1 MARRKTV
8 PGMAPRRAALKAL
21 TQVRDGR
28 PFDAALTAAVPRL
41 ADPDRRLVH
50 ELAAGV
56 LRHQS
61 ELDAVLSPLVPRGWK
76 AVAPALQDVLRLGA
90 FQLTRLDRVPVHA
103 AVSTT
108 VELAREASGVRASGF
123 VNAVLRKV
131 SAGPGL
137 FTETALDSADIA
149 GAEDLA
155 ARYSHPEW
163 LVARWLERFGADDT
177 ARLLAWNN
185 RVPTLALQPAR
196 QDIEALEQRWR
207 EAGVKVSP
215 APFGAGLVTD
225 RTRPDELPGFV
236 EGAFYVQDPAQALVA
251 WFADFTPG
259 ATVLDLCAAP
269 GGKALALGRSAG
281 LLAALERHPRRA
293 ERLADNLRRAGSG
306 KEHAVIGDAL
316 AAPFRAQNAVLLDA
330 PCLGTGT
337 FARHPDARWR
347 VSEQALKELAARQAE
362 LLDAAA
368 ALVSPGGLLVYATC
382 SLEPEENQA
391 QVAEFLKRHGDF
403 RREPSDVP
411 PTLISAD
418 GDLVILPQRHGTD
431 GGFAARLR
439 RAE

>member
-1 MARRKTV
+1 
-8 PGMAPRRAALKAL
+8 MAPRRAALKAL

-76 AVAPALQDVLRLGA
+76 AVEPALQDVLRIGA
-90 FQLTRLDRVPVHA
+90 FQLTRLDRVPIHA

-108 VELAREASGVRASGF
+108 VELAREASGARASGF

-137 FTETALDSADIA
+137 FADTEPAPIDGASAA
-149 GAEDLA
+149 DLA

-163 LVARWLERFGADDT
+163 LVARWLDRFGADET

-185 RVPTLALQPAR
+185 RVPMLVLQPAR
-196 QDIEALEQRWR
+196 QDVAALEQRWR

-236 EGAFYVQDPAQALVA
+236 DGAFYVQDAAQVLVA

-259 ATVLDLCAAP
+259 TTVLDLCAAP

-281 LLAALERHPRRA
+281 MLAALERHPRRA

-306 KEHAVIGDAL
+306 REHAVIGDAV
-316 AAPFRAQNAVLLDA
+316 AAPFRAQDAVLLDS

-347 VSEQALKELAARQAE
+347 VSAEALRDLAARQAQ
-362 LLDAAA
+362 LLEAAA
-368 ALVSPGGLLVYATC
+368 ELVTPGGLLVYATC

-391 QVAEFLKRHGDF
+391 QVAAFLKRHGGF
-403 RREPSDVP
+403 RREPSEVP
-411 PTLISAD
+411 PTLLSAE
-418 GDLVILPQRHGTD
+418 GDLVLLPQRHGTD

-439 RAE
+439 RGG

>member
-1 MARRKTV
+1 MARRKSV

-28 PFDAALTAAVPRL
+28 PFDAAFTAAVPRL

-61 ELDAVLSPLVPRGWK
+61 ELDAVLAPLVPRGWK
-76 AVAPALQDVLRLGA
+76 AVDPALQDVLRIGA

-108 VELAREASGVRASGF
+108 VELAREASGPRATGF

-137 FTETALDSADIA
+137 FTEAELAQEPTSAA
-149 GAEDLA
+149 DLA
-155 ARYSHPEW
+155 TSYSHPEW
-163 LVARWLERFGADDT
+163 LVARWLERFGAADT

-185 RVPTLALQPAR
+185 KVPRLVLQPAR
-196 QDIEALEQRWR
+196 QDLEQLERRWR
-207 EAGVKVSP
+207 EAGIRVSP

-236 EGAFYVQDPAQALVA
+236 EGDFQVQDPAQALVT
-251 WFADFTPG
+251 WFADFPPR

-269 GGKALALGRSAG
+269 GGKAIALGRNARS
-281 LLAALERHPRRA
+281 LAALERHPRRA

-306 KEHAVIGDAL
+306 REHPVIGHAL
-316 AAPFRAQNAVLLDA
+316 TPPFTPQAAVLLDA

-347 VSEQALKELAARQAE
+347 VSEEALHQLAARQAE
-362 LLDAAA
+362 MLDSAAT
-368 ALVSPGGLLVYATC
+368 LVAPHGLLVYATC

-391 QVAEFLKRHGDF
+391 QIEAFLKRHPGF
-403 RREPSDVP
+403 RREPSDMP
-411 PTLISAD
+411 PTLLSPD
-418 GDLVILPQRHGTD
+418 GDLVLLPHRHGTD
-431 GGFAARLR
+431 GAFAARLR
-439 RAE
+439 RVS

>member
-1 MARRKTV
+1 MARRKSV

-61 ELDAVLSPLVPRGWK
+61 ELDAVLAPLVPRGWN
-76 AVAPALQDVLRLGA
+76 AVDPALQDVLRIGA

-108 VELAREASGVRASGF
+108 VELAREASGPRATGF

-137 FTETALDSADIA
+137 FAESELEQPDGTSAA
-149 GAEDLA
+149 DLA
-155 ARYSHPEW
+155 TRYSHPEW

-185 RVPTLALQPAR
+185 KVPSLALQPAR
-196 QDIEALEQRWR
+196 QSLEQLERRWR
-207 EAGVKVSP
+207 EAGVRVSP

-225 RTRPDELPGFV
+225 RSRPDELPGFV
-236 EGAFYVQDPAQALVA
+236 DGDFQVQDPAQAMVT
-251 WFADFTPG
+251 WFADFSQG
-259 ATVLDLCAAP
+259 ETVLDLCAAP
-269 GGKALALGRSAG
+269 GGKAIALGRTAG

-293 ERLADNLRRAGSG
+293 ERLADNIRRAGSG
-306 KEHAVIGDAL
+306 REHAVIGDAL
-316 AAPFRAQNAVLLDA
+316 APPFNAQGAVLLDA

-347 VSEQALKELAARQAE
+347 VSEDALHQLAARQAD
-362 LLDAAA
+362 LLDSAAT
-368 ALVSPGGLLVYATC
+368 LVAPHGLLVYATC
-382 SLEPEENQA
+382 SLEPEENQV
-391 QVAEFLKRHGDF
+391 QVEAFLKRNPGF
-403 RREPSDVP
+403 RREPSEMP
-411 PTLISAD
+411 PTLLSPD
-418 GDLVILPQRHGTD
+418 GDLVLLPHRHGTD
-431 GGFAARLR
+431 GAFASRLR
-439 RAE
+439 RLS

>member
-1 MARRKTV
+1 MARRKSV

-61 ELDAVLSPLVPRGWK
+61 ELDAVLAPLVPRGWN
-76 AVAPALQDVLRLGA
+76 AVEPALQDVLRIGA
-90 FQLTRLDRVPVHA
+90 FQLTRLDRVPAHA

-108 VELAREASGVRASGF
+108 VELAREASGSRATGF

-137 FTETALDSADIA
+137 FGDSGLAPVEGTTAA
-149 GAEDLA
+149 GLA
-155 ARYSHPEW
+155 SRYSHPEW
-163 LVARWLERFGADDT
+163 LVARWLERFGPDDT

-185 RVPTLALQPAR
+185 KVPSLVLQPAR
-196 QDIEALEQRWR
+196 QDLEKLEQRWR
-207 EAGVKVSP
+207 SAGVRVSP

-236 EGAFYVQDPAQALVA
+236 EGDFYVQDPAQALVT
-251 WFADFTPG
+251 WYADFPHG
-259 ATVLDLCAAP
+259 ETVLDLCAAP

-281 LLAALERHPRRA
+281 LLAALERHPHRA

-306 KEHAVIGDAL
+306 REYPVIGDAL
-316 AAPFRAQNAVLLDA
+316 LPPFTPQASVLLDA

-347 VSEQALKELAARQAE
+347 VSGEALLQLAARQAE
-362 LLDAAA
+362 LLDGAAQVVA
-368 ALVSPGGLLVYATC
+368 PGGLLVYATC
-382 SLEPEENQA
+382 SLEPEENQW
-391 QVAEFLKRHGDF
+391 QVAAFLERHPAF

-411 PTLISAD
+411 PTLLSPD
-418 GDLVILPQRHGTD
+418 GDLVLLPHRHGTD
-431 GGFAARLR
+431 GAFAARLR
-439 RAE
+439 RGE

>member
-1 MARRKTV
+1 MARRKSV

-76 AVAPALQDVLRLGA
+76 AVAPALQDVLRIGA
-90 FQLTRLDRVPVHA
+90 FQLTRLDRVPAHA

-108 VELAREASGVRASGF
+108 VELAREASGARASGF

-131 SAGPGL
+131 SNGPGL
-137 FTETALDSADIA
+137 FADTEPAPIDATSAA
-149 GAEDLA
+149 DLA
-155 ARYSHPEW
+155 ARHSHPEW
-163 LVARWLERFGADDT
+163 LVARWLDRFGADDT

-185 RVPTLALQPAR
+185 RVPTLVLQPAR
-196 QDIEALEQRWR
+196 QDVEALEQRWR

-225 RTRPDELPGFV
+225 RSRPDELPGFV

-259 ATVLDLCAAP
+259 TTVLDLCAAP

-281 LLAALERHPRRA
+281 MLAALERHPRRA

-306 KEHAVIGDAL
+306 REHAVIGDAL
-316 AAPFRAQNAVLLDA
+316 AAPFRAQDAVLLDA

-347 VSEQALKELAARQAE
+347 VSEEALKELAARQAQ

-368 ALVSPGGLLVYATC
+368 ELVSPGGLLVYATC

-391 QVAEFLKRHGDF
+391 QVAAFLKRHGAF

-411 PTLISAD
+411 PTLLSPD
-418 GDLVILPQRHGTD
+418 GDLVLLPQRHGTD

-439 RAE
+439 RQG